1 MKLVKTEEVY
11 DLKYLTKREI
21 IELLKAQGKLQQ
33 DLFKR
38 AREIRLDQVKMRG
51 IIDIS
56 TNGEDGNSYYLDHQA
71 IIAIAKQIKA
81 ANLDT
86 IVLQSR
92 HNLEW
97 NSLLEEVIP
106 IIKNELNLNIILS
119 LGERNKEV
127 YQKYAQLGIDSFAL
141 DFGTSNPILAANLF
155 QAPLRQRL
163 RCLNFLQ
170 QLGLKVET
178 GNIIGIP
185 GQTLENIAE
194 DILLA
199 LEIQPNVINCV
210 PFISDYNS
218 QKEINL
224 VLNTIAIYRLGLKKS
239 LITSANAL
247 EQLKLD
253 GKLMGINAGANLLN
267 INFTPAQ
274 FGKQYAI
281 HSRQRLVIGLEQAVD
296 TLQRAGLKSA

>member
-1 MKLVKTEEVY
+1 MKLIKTEEVSNI
-11 DLKYLTKREI
+11 KHLTKKEI
-21 IELLKAQGKLQQ
+21 IELLKAEGKSQEE
-33 DLFKR
+33 LFKR
-38 AREIRLDQVKMRG
+38 AREIRLDKVKMRG

-56 TNGEDGNSYYLDHQA
+56 TDAEDRGSYYLDHLA

-81 ANLDT
+81 ASLDT
-86 IVLQSR
+86 VVLQSR

-97 NSLLEEVIP
+97 NSILEEVIP
-106 IIKNELNLNIILS
+106 IIKNELNLNIVLS
-119 LGERNKEV
+119 LGEKNKEV
-127 YQKYAQLGIDSFAL
+127 YQKYAFLGVDSFAL
-141 DFGTSNPILAANLF
+141 DFGTSNPILAASVF
-155 QAPLRQRL
+155 QTPLKQRL

-170 QLGLKVET
+170 QMGLKIET
-178 GNIIGIP
+178 GNIIGLP
-185 GQTLENIAE
+185 GQSLENIAE

-199 LEIQPNVINCV
+199 LEIQPKVINCL
-210 PFISDYNS
+210 PFVNDYNC
-218 QKEINL
+218 QEQINL
-224 VLNTIAIYRLGLKKS
+224 VLNTIAIYRLGLQNS
-239 LITSANAL
+239 MITSVNAL
-247 EQLKLD
+247 EKLKLD